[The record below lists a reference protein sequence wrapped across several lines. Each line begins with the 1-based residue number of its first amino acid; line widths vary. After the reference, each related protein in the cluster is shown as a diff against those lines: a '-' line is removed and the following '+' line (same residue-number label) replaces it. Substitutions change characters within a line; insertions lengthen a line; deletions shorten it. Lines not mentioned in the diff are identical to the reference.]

1 MATKRL
7 RGHRCNW
14 IKKKATN
21 RERTSCAVIQNPEH
35 SENDQRFV
43 LLGLSISLKV
53 LVVCYCYRQNQEVIR
68 IVSASKA

>member
-1 MATKRL
+1 
-7 RGHRCNW
+7 
-14 IKKKATN
+14 
-21 RERTSCAVIQNPEH
+21 VIQNPEH